1 MKIAITMSQFDSSHG
16 LDILSLVNTGCRG
29 TQHDS
34 EDLASGH
41 KSDGDKGGN
50 KPAEKE
56 NGDSNCSNP
65 LIGLLGDLPTVKHI
79 MGGH

>member
-16 LDILSLVNTGCRG
+16 LDILSLVNKGCRG

-41 KSDGDKGGN
+41 KSDGDKG
-50 KPAEKE
+50 
-56 NGDSNCSNP
+56 
-65 LIGLLGDLPTVKHI
+65 
-79 MGGH
+79 